1 MTNNTPQSSGGKA
14 RAKVLSS
21 EERSEIARKAALARW
36 DGDLPVAT
44 HEGSFLIGD
53 TEVRSAVLPNGQ
65 RIITQATFLRSLG
78 RSRSPK
84 AGTGVLSTS
93 DRLPFFLQSSQMQ
106 PFISEELAM
115 STTPV
120 FYRTKN
126 GGKAVGYD
134 ARLLPQ
140 VAEVYLQLRDS
151 LSADGGDIP
160 KRYLGMIQAADILM
174 RGLANVGIIALVD
187 EATGYQ
193 RDRAK
198 DALAKILEEF
208 VAKELRPW
216 VHTFPDEFYEQLFR
230 LRGLNYLTDTHK
242 KPKYFGHLT
251 NDIIYSRLAPTVL
264 EELKRLTPRDEKGRL
279 KQHLHRRLTAD
290 IGHPKLR
297 ELLASTTTL
306 MKVSSTYEEFH
317 ALLDRIHPKYGTTLP
332 MPLDDAPA
340 VKIVPREE

>member
-1 MTNNTPQSSGGKA
+1 MDKNNKPQALGGIA
-14 RAKVLSS
+14 RAKSLTSK
-21 EERSEIARKAALARW
+21 ERSEIARNAATARW
-36 DGDLPVAT
+36 SGELPVAT
-44 HEGSFLIGD
+44 HEGSFSIVE
-53 TEVRSAVLPNGQ
+53 TELTSAVLPNGQ

-84 AGTGVLSTS
+84 AGTGVLSTAEG
-93 DRLPFFLQSSQMQ
+93 LPFFLQSEALK
-106 PFISEELAM
+106 PYITDDLAM

-120 FYRTKN
+120 FFRTKS
-126 GGKAVGYD
+126 GGKGVGYD

-140 VAEVYLQLRDS
+140 VAEVYLKFRDDLLRKR
-151 LSADGGDIP
+151 GTVP
-160 KRYLGMIQAADILM
+160 KQYEKMVLAADILM

-216 VHTFPDEFYEQLFR
+216 VRTFPDEFYVELFR
-230 LRGLNYLTDTHK
+230 LRNLNYPTDGNK

-251 NDIIYSRLAPTVL
+251 NDIIYSRLAPNVL
-264 EELKRLTPRDEKGRL
+264 EELKKITPKDGSGRL
-279 KQHLHRRLTAD
+279 KQHLHRRLTVD

-306 MKVSSTYEEFH
+306 MKISSNWEEFH
-317 ALLDRIHPKYGTTLP
+317 GLLNRIHPKYGETLP
-332 MPLDDAPA
+332 MALDDVPV
-340 VKIVPREE
+340 VKILNK